1 MNISPKGLDFIKER
15 EGYKEVAYKDV
26 AGVWTIGYGTTWID
40 GKRVKSHDICTRI
53 EAEFWLLNDIK
64 ETEEALGKLIKNK
77 INQNQYD
84 ALVSLVYNI
93 GIPGFKT
100 SSLLKTLNKR
110 VADVYADLFLRWN
123 KITVNGKKVLSQGL
137 LNRRKME
144 YELFIED

>member
-1 MNISPKGLDFIKER
+1 MNISSKGLDFLKER

-40 GKRVKSHDICTRI
+40 GKRVKSHDVCTRI

-64 ETEEALGKLIKNK
+64 ETEEALGKLIKKK

-137 LNRRKME
+137 LNRRALE
-144 YELFIED
+144 YSLFLED